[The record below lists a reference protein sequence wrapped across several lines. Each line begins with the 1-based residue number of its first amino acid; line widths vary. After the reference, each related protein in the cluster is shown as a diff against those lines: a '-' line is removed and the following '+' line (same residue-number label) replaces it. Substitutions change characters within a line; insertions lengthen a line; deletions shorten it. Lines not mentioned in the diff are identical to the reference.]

1 MTAVKPKLIFSDLD
15 GTLLRDDKSLSP
27 ANRAALVRAAAQGAE
42 VVVATGRF
50 FGGIPRELLELP
62 FLRYFILM
70 NGAKIY
76 DRREDRVLYRSE
88 IPLAQAERVMDLLE
102 PLDCTVDCYQ
112 NDVGWMERRYFD
124 HLDYYVTDP
133 VSRAMVRSHRRPVD
147 DLRAQ
152 VRAGGDTVQKMQAY
166 FPHLELRPQVM
177 ALLRREVPGVVQSV
191 SLPTNLE
198 LNAAGATKGAALA
211 ALCRALGVDPLD
223 TAAFGDGTN
232 DVSMLA
238 AAGVGVA
245 MANGAPE
252 TRQAADLVTVS
263 NQEDGVALVLDR
275 WFAAE

>member
-1 MTAVKPKLIFSDLD
+1 MKPKLILTDLD

-27 ANRAALVRAAAQGAE
+27 ANRTALVRAAAQGAE

-70 NGAKIY
+70 NGAKVY

-166 FPHLELRPQVM
+166 FPHLELRPRVM

-211 ALCRALGVDPLD
+211 ALCRALGLDPLD

>member
-1 MTAVKPKLIFSDLD
+1 MKPKLILTDLD

-70 NGAKIY
+70 NGAKVY

-177 ALLRREVPGVVQSV
+177 ALLRREVPGVVQSI

-252 TRQAADLVTVS
+252 TRQAADLVTAS
-263 NQEDGVALVLDR
+263 NQEDGVAMVLDR

>member
-1 MTAVKPKLIFSDLD
+1 MKPKLILTDLD

-27 ANRAALVRAAAQGAE
+27 ANRTALVRAAAQGAE

-70 NGAKIY
+70 NGAKVY

>member
-1 MTAVKPKLIFSDLD
+1 MKLKLILTDLD

-27 ANRAALVRAAAQGAE
+27 ANRTALVRAAAQGAE

-166 FPHLELRPQVM
+166 FPHLELRPRVM

>member
-1 MTAVKPKLIFSDLD
+1 MKPKLILTDLD

-70 NGAKIY
+70 NGAKVY

-166 FPHLELRPQVM
+166 FPHLELRPRVM

-252 TRQAADLVTVS
+252 TRQAADLVTAS

>member
-1 MTAVKPKLIFSDLD
+1 MKLKLILTDLD

-70 NGAKIY
+70 NGAKVY

>member
-1 MTAVKPKLIFSDLD
+1 MKPKLILTDLD

-70 NGAKIY
+70 NGAKVY

-152 VRAGGDTVQKMQAY
+152 VRAGGETVQKMQAY

-211 ALCRALGVDPLD
+211 ALCRALGVDLLD

-245 MANGAPE
+245 MANGALE
-252 TRQAADLVTVS
+252 TRQAADLVTAS

>member
-1 MTAVKPKLIFSDLD
+1 MKPKLILTDLD

-27 ANRAALVRAAAQGAE
+27 ANRTALVRAAAQGAE

-70 NGAKIY
+70 NGAKVY

-166 FPHLELRPQVM
+166 FPHLELRPRVM
-177 ALLRREVPGVVQSV
+177 ALLRREVPGVVQSI

>member
-1 MTAVKPKLIFSDLD
+1 MKPKLILTDLD

-27 ANRAALVRAAAQGAE
+27 ANCAALVRAAAQGAE

-70 NGAKIY
+70 NGAKVY

-166 FPHLELRPQVM
+166 FPHLELRPRVM

-252 TRQAADLVTVS
+252 TRQAADLVTAS

>member
-1 MTAVKPKLIFSDLD
+1 MKPKLILTDLD

-27 ANRAALVRAAAQGAE
+27 ANRTALVRAAAQGAE

-70 NGAKIY
+70 NGAKVY

-152 VRAGGDTVQKMQAY
+152 VRAGGNTVQKMQAY
-166 FPHLELRPQVM
+166 FPHLELRPRVM

-211 ALCRALGVDPLD
+211 ALCRALGLDPLD

>member
-1 MTAVKPKLIFSDLD
+1 MKPKLILTDLD

-27 ANRAALVRAAAQGAE
+27 ANCTALVRAAAQGAE

-70 NGAKIY
+70 NGAKVY

-166 FPHLELRPQVM
+166 FPHLELRPRVM

>member
-1 MTAVKPKLIFSDLD
+1 MKPKLILTDLD

-70 NGAKIY
+70 NGAKVY

>member
-1 MTAVKPKLIFSDLD
+1 MKPKLILTDLD

-88 IPLAQAERVMDLLE
+88 IPLAQAERVMDLLD

-252 TRQAADLVTVS
+252 TRQAADLVTAS
-263 NQEDGVALVLDR
+263 NQEDGVAMVLDR

>member
-1 MTAVKPKLIFSDLD
+1 MKLKLILTDLD

-70 NGAKIY
+70 NGAKVY

-166 FPHLELRPQVM
+166 FPHLELRPRVM

-252 TRQAADLVTVS
+252 TWQAADLVTVS

>member
-1 MTAVKPKLIFSDLD
+1 MKPKLILTDLD

-70 NGAKIY
+70 NGAKVY

-252 TRQAADLVTVS
+252 TKQAADLVTAS

>member
-1 MTAVKPKLIFSDLD
+1 MKPKLILTDLD

-70 NGAKIY
+70 NGAKVY

-166 FPHLELRPQVM
+166 FPHLELRPRVM

-252 TRQAADLVTVS
+252 TRQAADLVAVS

>member
-1 MTAVKPKLIFSDLD
+1 MKLKLILTDLD

-50 FGGIPRELLELP
+50 FGGIPQELLELP

-70 NGAKIY
+70 NGAKVY

-177 ALLRREVPGVVQSV
+177 ALLRREVPGVVQSI

-211 ALCRALGVDPLD
+211 ELCRALGVDPLD

-252 TRQAADLVTVS
+252 TRQAADLVTAS
-263 NQEDGVALVLDR
+263 NQEDGVAMVLDR

>member
-1 MTAVKPKLIFSDLD
+1 MKPKLILTDLD

-70 NGAKIY
+70 NGAKVY

-238 AAGVGVA
+238 VAGVGVA

>member
-1 MTAVKPKLIFSDLD
+1 MKLKLSLTDLD

-70 NGAKIY
+70 NGAKVY

-252 TRQAADLVTVS
+252 TRQAADLVTAS

>member
-1 MTAVKPKLIFSDLD
+1 MKLKLILTDLD

-27 ANRAALVRAAAQGAE
+27 ANRTALVRAAAQGAE

-70 NGAKIY
+70 NGAKVY

-166 FPHLELRPQVM
+166 FPHLELRPRVM

-211 ALCRALGVDPLD
+211 ALCRALGLDPLD

>member
-1 MTAVKPKLIFSDLD
+1 MKPKLILTDLD

-70 NGAKIY
+70 NGAKVY

-152 VRAGGDTVQKMQAY
+152 VRAGGNTVQKMQAY
-166 FPHLELRPQVM
+166 FPHLELRPRVM

>member
-1 MTAVKPKLIFSDLD
+1 MKPKLILTDLD

-70 NGAKIY
+70 NGAKVY

-252 TRQAADLVTVS
+252 TRQAADLVTAS

>member
-1 MTAVKPKLIFSDLD
+1 MKPKLILTDLD

-70 NGAKIY
+70 NGAKVY

-166 FPHLELRPQVM
+166 FPHLELRPRVM
-177 ALLRREVPGVVQSV
+177 ALLRREEPGVVQSV